1 MSSFIESAEKFFGAM
16 QLRREIKS
24 MVDYDTNHGVPLY
37 ASYDG
42 LVISSNY
49 ENPHLKESWITPA
62 V

>member
-1 MSSFIESAEKFFGAM
+1 M

-24 MVDYDTNHGVPLY
+24 MVDYDTNRGVSLY